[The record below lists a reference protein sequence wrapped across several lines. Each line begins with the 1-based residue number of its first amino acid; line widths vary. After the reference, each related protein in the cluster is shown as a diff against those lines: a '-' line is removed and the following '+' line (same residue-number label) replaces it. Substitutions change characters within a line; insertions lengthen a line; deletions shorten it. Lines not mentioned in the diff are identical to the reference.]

1 MKYVVTILVVAAL
14 SLLVFVYRSEFE
26 AYLPGWVAHPA
37 GGSQGAVST
46 ASAAAGNGG
55 RHGGGG
61 GQGQGR
67 SVTVTTAVAKTGS
80 IPVLRQTIGTIVP
93 VESTAL
99 TSPISGIVA
108 NVLAKDG
115 SEVQKGDLL
124 IQLDDRTIRAN
135 IQRDEAQLAKDQAIL
150 DSANSTLSRVETLSK
165 SGVDTQ
171 QQFSDAAAT
180 AKQAAATVQVDQAN
194 LAADNVTLS
203 QTQIRA
209 PFDGKLG
216 AVLLSAGAYVAP
228 GADVV
233 LLTKMKPVYAEFS
246 LPEPDLDLV
255 RANYASKTLT
265 AEVHST
271 QDNSNASSGDIVF
284 IDNNVDAASGTFK
297 LRMLL
302 DNQAENFWPGQ
313 SLKVIVSAGKM
324 DNLVTVPMVA
334 LQPQS
339 GGYVSFV
346 VKPDKTVE
354 KRKVTLALSNGNLAG
369 VSQGIADGEQVV
381 TEGQASLVEGTRVTV
396 NAPPSG
402 ANDPKAEISQN
413 GVSL

>member
-26 AYLPGWVAHPA
+26 AYLPGWVAHPSE
-37 GGSQGAVST
+37 GSQGAVST

-135 IQRDEAQLAKDQAIL
+135 IQRDEAQLVKDQAIL

-203 QTQIRA
+203 QTQISA

>member
-26 AYLPGWVAHPA
+26 AYLSGWVAHPSE
-37 GGSQGAVST
+37 GSQGAVST

-135 IQRDEAQLAKDQAIL
+135 IQRDEAQLVKDQAIL

>member
-1 MKYVVTILVVAAL
+1 M
-14 SLLVFVYRSEFE
+14 
-26 AYLPGWVAHPA
+26 
-37 GGSQGAVST
+37 
-46 ASAAAGNGG
+46 
-55 RHGGGG
+55 
-61 GQGQGR
+61 
-67 SVTVTTAVAKTGS
+67 
-80 IPVLRQTIGTIVP
+80 PVLRQTIGTIVP

-284 IDNNVDAASGTFK
+284 IDNNVDDASGTFK

-313 SLKVIVSAGKM
+313 SLKVTVSAGKM

-339 GGYVSFV
+339 GGYISFV

-354 KRKVTLALSNGNLAG
+354 KRKVTLALSSGNLAG
-369 VSQGIADGEQVV
+369 VSQGLADGEQVV

-396 NAPPSG
+396 NASPSG

>member
-26 AYLPGWVAHPA
+26 AYLPGWVAHPSE
-37 GGSQGAVST
+37 GSQGAVST